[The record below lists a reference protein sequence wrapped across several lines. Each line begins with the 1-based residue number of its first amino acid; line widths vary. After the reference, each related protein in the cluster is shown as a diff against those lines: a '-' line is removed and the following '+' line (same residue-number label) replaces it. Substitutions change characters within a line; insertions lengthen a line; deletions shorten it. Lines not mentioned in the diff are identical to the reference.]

1 MERSEQSPT
10 YGPYAAIYDRRWE
23 PKLVSM
29 AVPPLERLLLRHVP
43 EGAKLLDLCC
53 GTGQVAQA
61 LGARGYRV
69 TGIDICEEMLSLA
82 RKRAP
87 SCRFLRRDARRFD
100 LEPVYHGVLSTSGS
114 LNHIASLE
122 ALAAVFANVHRAL
135 RPGGL
140 FLFDLLLGD
149 RYRPDPEVVS
159 ATIEE
164 DYVVLVR
171 EGFDA
176 GEYSSHGEMTLFYR
190 QDGWQRWETAW
201 DERFHLAAELETI
214 LAAAGFTE
222 VCFYDRAKDLGL
234 DDSWDR
240 TYVVASKPAA

>member
-1 MERSEQSPT
+1 MERPEQSPT
-10 YGPYAAIYDRRWE
+10 YGPYAEIYDRLWG

-29 AVPPLERLLLRHVP
+29 AVPPLEQLLLRHLP

-53 GTGQVAQA
+53 GTGQITQS
-61 LGARGYRV
+61 LGARGFRV
-69 TGIDICEEMLSLA
+69 TGIDVCEEMLA
-82 RKRAP
+82 RARANAP
-87 SCRFLRRDARRFD
+87 SCRFLRHDARRFD
-100 LEPVYHGVLSTSGS
+100 LPPVHHGVLSTSGS

-122 ALAAVFANVHRAL
+122 DLAAVFANVHRAL
-135 RPGGL
+135 RPGGT
-140 FLFDLLLGD
+140 FVFDVLLGD
-149 RYRPDPEVVS
+149 RYQPDPEVVS
-159 ATIEE
+159 ATVEE

-176 GEYSSHGEMTLFYR
+176 GEHRSHGEMTLFYR

-222 VCFYDRAKDLGL
+222 IRFYDRAKDLGL
-234 DDSWDR
+234 DDSWNR
-240 TYVVASKPAA
+240 TYVVARKPEA